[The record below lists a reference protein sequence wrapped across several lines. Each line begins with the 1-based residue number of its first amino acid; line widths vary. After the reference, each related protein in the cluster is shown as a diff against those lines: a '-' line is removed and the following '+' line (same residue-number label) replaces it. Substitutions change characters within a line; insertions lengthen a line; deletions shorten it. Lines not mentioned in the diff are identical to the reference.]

1 MERTVYRRSKY
12 LIKVAEVKAGY
23 EFEPMVSPF
32 GFKGGYLTGLWQIAA
47 LMENDMGERGVGLG
61 VQSVLW
67 SDPGVF
73 ADFGEDRGNEIMYS
87 ITRYALNLAKDIPF
101 ETPLELLDRLLP
113 LAHEYGRKLT
123 GRKDL
128 RLTFTLNSL
137 VAVDNAAWL
146 LYSREK
152 GINSFDEMI
161 PGLARKA
168 LESRS
173 SSLAV
178 VPLISYG
185 VSCKEIDEL
194 LDNGFFFFKIKIGS
208 DPMKDNDRDKML
220 EWDKQRLS
228 EIHERM
234 KDRETPYTENGRI
247 PYYLDANGRYDCK
260 DTLMRFLDHADKI
273 GALDRIAL
281 LEEPFPEEYAVD
293 LQDIPVRLAA
303 DESAHSDRDVLELID
318 RGFGA
323 IALKPAAKTLSMS
336 FKILEAAYRKGI
348 PCFCADLT
356 LNPALVD
363 WNKNIAARLKP
374 LPGMTMG
381 VLESNGP
388 QNYLNWN
395 RMKTCH
401 PFPSGEWIEPEH
413 GLFKTDLPFYEKSGG
428 IYGAHPHYDSL
439 LEPFA

>member
-1 MERTVYRRSKY
+1 MIR
-12 LIKVAEVKAGY
+12 VADAKAGY
-23 EFEPMVSPF
+23 EFEPMIAPF
-32 GFKGGYLTGLWQIAA
+32 GFKGGYLTGLWQVAA
-47 LMENDMGERGVGLG
+47 SMESDTGESGMGLG

-67 SDPGVF
+67 SDPRVF
-73 ADFGEDRGNEIMYS
+73 ADFDEERGNEIMYS
-87 ITRYALNLAKDIPF
+87 ITKHALSLARDIPF
-101 ETPLELLDRLLP
+101 ETPPELLDRLLP
-113 LAHEYGRKLT
+113 LAYEYGRELT

-128 RLTFTLNSL
+128 RLTFALNSL

-146 LYSREK
+146 LYSK
-152 GINSFDEMI
+152 KNGIKSFDEMI
-161 PGLARKA
+161 PGPARKA
-168 LESRS
+168 LDNRGSA
-173 SSLAV
+173 LAGI
-178 VPLISYG
+178 PLISYG
-185 VSCKEIDEL
+185 VSGDEINKL
-194 LDNGFFFFKIKIGS
+194 LDSGFFFFKIKIGS
-208 DPMKDNDRDKML
+208 DPMKDNDRNKML
-220 EWDKQRLS
+220 EWDKKRLS

-234 KDRETPYTENGRI
+234 KGRVTPYTDNGHI

-281 LEEPFPEEYAVD
+281 LEEPFPEEYTED
-293 LQDIPVRLAA
+293 IHDIPVRLAA

-336 FKILEAAYRKGI
+336 FKILEIAHSKGI

-356 LNPALVD
+356 LNPVLVD

-374 LPGMTMG
+374 LPGMTKG

-395 RMKTCH
+395 GMKTWH
-401 PFPSGEWIEPEH
+401 PFGEGEWIDAKG
-413 GLFKTDLPFYEKSGG
+413 GLFETGSSFYEKSGG
-428 IYGAHPHYDSL
+428 IFDAYPHYESL
-439 LEPFA
+439 LEPFS